1 VAATL
6 PIAFGLAWLLARTR
20 FPGRMLLDVAVHLPL
35 VLPPVVT
42 GWVLLGLFGPA
53 GPLGRALASVGIEI
67 AFRWTGAAVAAGIM
81 ALPLIVRAIRLALD
95 AVDPRLEAAARSLG
109 ASRARVLL
117 TVTLPV
123 AWPGVIAGAVLGLA
137 KALGEFGAT
146 ITFVA
151 SVPGETRTIPLAVWA
166 ALQAPDGEAG
176 VVRLA
181 LLSIGISAMALLAAE
196 LLARR
201 ARAHAL

>member
-67 AFRWTGAAVAAGIM
+67 AFRWTGAALAAGGSTS
-81 ALPLIVRAIRLALD
+81 LPAFGVARGS
-95 AVDPRLEAAARSLG
+95 ARSCRRRRSSSLIRSG
-109 ASRARVLL
+109 LSAGLFCTPGGNACARARS
-117 TVTLPV
+117 
-123 AWPGVIAGAVLGLA
+123 GAV
-137 KALGEFGAT
+137 AT
-146 ITFVA
+146 T
-151 SVPGETRTIPLAVWA
+151 
-166 ALQAPDGEAG
+166 
-176 VVRLA
+176 
-181 LLSIGISAMALLAAE
+181 ISANAAT
-196 LLARR
+196 LQPLPRIGFSGARR
-201 ARAHAL
+201 